1 MTLWGVAA
9 QVPYMPDELWMII
22 LSYLCGSVCDLVA
35 MSAVNRQLRPL
46 ARRQETTDERAIFTE
61 QEGVREVWR
70 QVRFGMR
77 TSRMGCVRTVAT
89 GHTDATWMRVVEVG
103 EWVVTCSLDMRFKVW
118 EQQGWTC
125 VRTVEAG
132 QVLLWSAT
140 ECDGM
145 LVTGGMNGSIK
156 VWEAGSWT

>member
-1 MTLWGVAA
+1 MLWGVAA
-9 QVPYMPDELWMII
+9 QVPYMPDELWMMI

-46 ARRQETTDERAIFTE
+46 ARRQETTDERPIFTE

-89 GHTDATWMRVVEVG
+89 GHTRWIQRVVEVG
-103 EWVVTCSLDMRFKVW
+103 EWVVTCSWDERFKVW

-125 VRTVEAG
+125 VRTVEAD
-132 QVLLWSAT
+132 QALLYSAT

-145 LVTGGMNGSIK
+145 LVFGGYDGLIK
-156 VWEAGSWT
+156 V

>member
-1 MTLWGVAA
+1 MMLWGVIA

-46 ARRQETTDERAIFTE
+46 ARRQETTDERPIFTE

-77 TSRMGCVRTVAT
+77 TSRMGCVSEDDGYGARRLDTA
-89 GHTDATWMRVVEVG
+89 GGGGEGVG
-103 EWVVTCSLDMRFKVW
+103 GDV
-118 EQQGWTC
+118 Q
-125 VRTVEAG
+125 
-132 QVLLWSAT
+132 
-140 ECDGM
+140 
-145 LVTGGMNGSIK
+145 
-156 VWEAGSWT
+156 

>member
-1 MTLWGVAA
+1 MLWGVAA

-22 LSYLCGSVCDLVA
+22 LSYLCGSVPDLVA
-35 MSAVNRQLRPL
+35 MSAVNRQLRLL
-46 ARRQETTDERAIFTE
+46 ARRQETTDERPIFTE

-77 TSRMGCVRTVAT
+77 TSRMGCVRTVTT
-89 GHTDATWMRVVEVG
+89 GHTDSIRRVVEVG
-103 EWVVTCSLDMRFKVW
+103 EWVVTCSCDETFKTW

-125 VRTVEAG
+125 VRTVEAD
-132 QVLLWSAT
+132 QDWLFSAT

-145 LVTGGMNGSIK
+145 LVTGGYDGSIRL
-156 VWEAGSWT
+156 WE

>member
-1 MTLWGVAA
+1 MLWGVAA
-9 QVPYMPDELWMII
+9 QVPYMPDELWMMI

-46 ARRQETTDERAIFTE
+46 ARRQETTDERPIFTE

-89 GHTDATWMRVVEVG
+89 GHTWKIWRVVEVLLVAIRVDG
-103 EWVVTCSLDMRFKVW
+103 VLPTVAELKSSEVLEASAAKASLR
-118 EQQGWTC
+118 
-125 VRTVEAG
+125 
-132 QVLLWSAT
+132 
-140 ECDGM
+140 
-145 LVTGGMNGSIK
+145 
-156 VWEAGSWT
+156 